1 MMVIVAAALLLL
13 LKGKQWILAGK
24 KTQQQA
30 RKTKADV
37 KLISRSPVNR
47 HMRIGIVGGTGG
59 MGEGFALRWCKKHEV
74 VIGSRDAQKAIEA
87 ADNYTKAA
95 LAAFGSMGGS
105 ITGDDNIALGK
116 DVDVLILSIPYEFI
130 DDTCGKLAGKIR
142 DDCIVVSPI
151 VPMTRTDAGFVYIPL
166 EQGKRQAVEMV
177 AEKLPPRPR
186 IVSAF
191 HTISEVKLKNV
202 GQGLD
207 ADTFIC
213 GDDQGAVAK
222 VTELVSEIAGLRPVY
237 LGPLALTYQAEI
249 LTPMLLNAAKRNK
262 LKHPGVK
269 LI

>member
-1 MMVIVAAALLLL
+1 
-13 LKGKQWILAGK
+13 
-24 KTQQQA
+24 
-30 RKTKADV
+30 
-37 KLISRSPVNR
+37 
-47 HMRIGIVGGTGG
+47 MRIGIVGGTGG
-59 MGEGFALRWCKKHEV
+59 MGEGFALRWCKKHDV
-74 VIGSRDAQKAIEA
+74 VVGSRDAQKAREA
-87 ADNYTKAA
+87 AENYTKSAKE
-95 LAAFGSMGGS
+95 AFGTISGS

-142 DDCIVVSPI
+142 DDCVVVSPI

-166 EQGKRQAVEMV
+166 EQGKKQAAEMV
-177 AEKLPPRPR
+177 ADKLQPRSR
-186 IVSAF
+186 VVSAF

-202 GQGLD
+202 SQSLD

-213 GDDQGAVAK
+213 GDDQAAVSK
-222 VTELVSEIAGLRPVY
+222 LTELVLEISGLRPVY

-262 LKHPGVK
+262 LKNPGVK